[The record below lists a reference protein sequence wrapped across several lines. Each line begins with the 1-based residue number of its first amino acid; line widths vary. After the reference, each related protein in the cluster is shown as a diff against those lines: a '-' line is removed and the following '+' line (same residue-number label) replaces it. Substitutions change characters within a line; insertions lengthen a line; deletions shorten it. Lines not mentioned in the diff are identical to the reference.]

1 MDLPRFPVLGDLSA
15 SEFLDQYW
23 QKQPLL
29 IRQALPDWTLPV
41 SPDELAGLACEEFV
55 ESRIV
60 LRQLDDRKWV
70 LRRGPFSDRDFACLP
85 PDNWTLLVQAV
96 DHWVPEVRELLNE
109 FRFVPDW
116 RLDDIMISYATEGG
130 GVGPHF
136 DHYDVFLIQVSGT
149 RHWQSGQL
157 CNDTSPLL
165 SHPDLKILAE
175 FVTERNFHTVPG
187 DMLYLPP
194 GVAHW
199 GTATSGDCVTV
210 SVGFRAPSHGELVSD
225 YGFWLNEHLSDF
237 LRYTDPDLKVP
248 SHPAEISAETVA
260 RVQAVLHQYANNPE
274 LVAHWFGRL
283 MTEPK
288 YPENILSNSPGR
300 PTADL
305 WVADNARLAWYRS
318 EHDDT
323 VYFFAN
329 GQDYKLPLSFKPV
342 IMDVCEN
349 RYALTDPVTNWSD
362 SERQVWTD
370 LLTDL
375 VKEGVMGG
383 IE

>member
-1 MDLPRFPVLGDLSA
+1 MDLPRIPVLGDLSA
-15 SEFLDQYW
+15 SEFLGQYW

-29 IRQALPDWTLPV
+29 IRRALPDWTLPI
-41 SPDELAGLACEEFV
+41 SPDELAGLACEESV
-55 ESRIV
+55 ESRLF
-60 LRQLDDRKWV
+60 LRQLDDQEWV
-70 LRRGPFSDRDFACLP
+70 LKRGPFNEQDFANLP

-109 FRFVPDW
+109 FRFIPDW

-136 DHYDVFLIQVSGT
+136 DNYDVFLIQASGT

-157 CNDTSPLL
+157 CDDASTLL

-175 FVTERNFHTVPG
+175 FTTDQDFYMSPG

-199 GTATSGDCVTV
+199 GTATSNDCVTA
-210 SVGFRAPSHGELVSD
+210 SVGFRAPSHGEVVSD
-225 YGFWLNEHLSDF
+225 YGLWLNDHLSDF
-237 LRYTDPDLKVP
+237 LRYADPDLKVP
-248 SHPAEISAETVA
+248 SHPAEISAEAIT
-260 RVQAVLHQYANNPE
+260 RVQAILHQYANNPE
-274 LVAHWFGRL
+274 QVARWFGRL

-288 YPENILSNSPGR
+288 YPENVMSDPEPL
-300 PTADL
+300 TADL
-305 WVADNARLAWYRS
+305 WVADDARLAWYLS
-318 EHDDT
+318 EDDNA

-329 GQDYKLPLSFKPV
+329 GQDYTLPLSLKPV
-342 IMDVCEN
+342 VIEVCDN
-349 RYALTDPVTNWSD
+349 RYVSGNLVENLSD
-362 SERQVWTD
+362 SERQTWTA
-370 LLTDL
+370 LLADM
-375 VKEGVMGG
+375 VENGVLSG

>member
-1 MDLPRFPVLGDLSA
+1 MSLPRFPVLGDLST
-15 SEFLDQYW
+15 SEFLGQYW

-29 IRQALPDWTLPV
+29 IRQALPDWALPI
-41 SPDELAGLACEEFV
+41 SPDELAGLACEESV
-55 ESRIV
+55 ESRLL
-60 LRQLDDRKWV
+60 LRQLGDQEWV
-70 LRRGPFSDRDFACLP
+70 LKRGPFNEQDFANLP

-96 DHWVPEVRELLNE
+96 DHWVPDVRELLNE
-109 FRFVPDW
+109 FRFIPDW

-136 DHYDVFLIQVSGT
+136 DNYDVFLIQASGT

-157 CNDTSPLL
+157 CDDTSPLL

-175 FVTERNFHTVPG
+175 FTTDQDFYMEPG

-199 GTATSGDCVTV
+199 GTATSNDCVTV
-210 SVGFRAPSHGELVSD
+210 SVGFRAPSHGEVVSD
-225 YGFWLNEHLSDF
+225 YGLWLNDHLSDF
-237 LRYTDPDLKVP
+237 LRYADPDLKAP
-248 SHPAEISAETVA
+248 SHPAEISAEAVA
-260 RVQAVLHQYANNPE
+260 RAQGILHHYANNPE
-274 LVAHWFGRL
+274 QVARWFGRL

-288 YPENILSNSPGR
+288 YPENVMTAPESLM
-300 PTADL
+300 ADL
-305 WVADNARLAWYRS
+305 WVADDARLAWYLS
-318 EHDDT
+318 ENDDT

-329 GQDYKLPLSFKPV
+329 GQDYTLPLSLKTVV
-342 IMDVCEN
+342 IEVCDN
-349 RYALTDPVTNWSD
+349 RYISADLVENLPDSD
-362 SERQVWTD
+362 RQTWTA

-375 VKEGVMGG
+375 IENGVVSS

>member
-15 SEFLDQYW
+15 SEFLGQYW

-29 IRQALPDWTLPV
+29 IRQALPDWALPI
-41 SPDELAGLACEEFV
+41 SPDELAGLACEESV
-55 ESRIV
+55 ESRLL
-60 LRQLDDRKWV
+60 LRQLGDQEWV
-70 LRRGPFSDRDFACLP
+70 LKRGPFNEQDFANLP

-109 FRFVPDW
+109 FRFIPDW

-136 DHYDVFLIQVSGT
+136 DNYDVFLIQASGT

-157 CNDTSPLL
+157 CDDTSPLL

-175 FVTERNFHTVPG
+175 FTTDQDFFMEPG

-199 GTATSGDCVTV
+199 GTATSNDCVTV
-210 SVGFRAPSHGELVSD
+210 SVGFRAPSHGEVVSD
-225 YGFWLNEHLSDF
+225 YGLWLNDHLSDF
-237 LRYTDPDLKVP
+237 LRYADPDLKVP
-248 SHPAEISAETVA
+248 SHPAEISAEAIT
-260 RVQAVLHQYANNPE
+260 RVQAILHQYANNPE
-274 LVAHWFGRL
+274 QVARWFGRL

-288 YPENILSNSPGR
+288 YPENVMTDPEPL
-300 PTADL
+300 TADL
-305 WVADNARLAWYRS
+305 WVADDARLAWYLS
-318 EHDDT
+318 ENDDT

-329 GQDYKLPLSFKPV
+329 GQDYTLPLSLKPV
-342 IMDVCEN
+342 VIEVCDN
-349 RYALTDPVTNWSD
+349 RYVSGNLEENLSD
-362 SERQVWTD
+362 SERQTWTV
-370 LLTDL
+370 LLADL
-375 VKEGVMGG
+375 VESGVLSGV
-383 IE
+383 E